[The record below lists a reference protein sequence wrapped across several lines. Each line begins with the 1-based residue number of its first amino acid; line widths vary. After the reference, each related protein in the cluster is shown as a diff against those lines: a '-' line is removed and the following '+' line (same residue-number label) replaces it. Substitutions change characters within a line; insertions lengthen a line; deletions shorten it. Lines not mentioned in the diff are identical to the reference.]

1 MICWVTLFL
10 ENRLPK
16 EPIQNQKIRKELAA
30 AFIVAAE
37 AGEKQDQDK
46 NITTSV
52 VVIAIT
58 TVIAAQNT
66 ITVSTSTTEY

>member
-52 VVIAIT
+52 VFIAIT
-58 TVIAAQNT
+58 TVIATQDT
-66 ITVSTSTTEY
+66 IAISTSTTEY